1 MGFKDKMSEYYTK
14 SYMQKYGDRMMSFAG
29 SVISVKI
36 EEKSFLGFFNNR
48 IIATLIIKP
57 DTTPGVKKCVYNK
70 RKWFKKPTFIQI
82 SQGHKVLIMGLK
94 GEKGKENTEQI
105 QLMNVCNLTN
115 HQDLV
120 PVDHSQFKKVRQ
132 KQANMRR

>member
-14 SYMQKYGDRMMSFAG
+14 SYMQKYGDRMISFAG

-48 IIATLIIKP
+48 IIATLIVKP
-57 DTTPGVKKCVYNK
+57 DSKAAVTKCVYNK
-70 RKWFKKPTFIQI
+70 RQWFKKPTFIPI
-82 SQGHKVLIMGLK
+82 SQGHKVVIMGLK
-94 GEKGKENTEQI
+94 GVKGKENTEI
-105 QLMNVCNLTN
+105 VQLMNVCNLTN
-115 HQDLV
+115 NQDLV

-132 KQANMRR
+132 KAGRR